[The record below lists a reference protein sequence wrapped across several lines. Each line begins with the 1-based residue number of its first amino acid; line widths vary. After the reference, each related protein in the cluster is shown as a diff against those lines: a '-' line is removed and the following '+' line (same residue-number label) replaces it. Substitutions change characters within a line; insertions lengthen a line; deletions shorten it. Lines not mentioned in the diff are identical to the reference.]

1 MKLKVKLFQPF
12 SKIAGRNEVKVS
24 PDRGNIVSL
33 LNKLCGEYPG
43 MKDEVFDKE
52 GKVRDHL
59 NIFIN
64 QVPVTSE
71 TEKTAVLRDGDEVM
85 IMVAIAGG

>member
-1 MKLKVKLFQPF
+1 LNLKVRLFQPF
-12 SKIAGRNEVKVS
+12 SKIAGRSEVKLS
-24 PDRGNIVSL
+24 PERGNLVSL
-33 LNKLCGEYPG
+33 LNKLCGEYPA
-43 MKDEVFDKE
+43 MRDEVFDKD

-64 QVPVTSE
+64 QVPLTSE
-71 TEKTAVLRDGDEVM
+71 TEKTAVLCDGDEVM

>member
-1 MKLKVKLFQPF
+1 MKLFQPF
-12 SKIAGRNEVKVS
+12 SKIAGRSEVKVS
-24 PDRGNIVSL
+24 PGRGNVVSL
-33 LNKLCGEYPG
+33 LNKLCGEYPA
-43 MKDEVFDKE
+43 MRDELFDKE

-64 QVPVTSE
+64 QVPLTSV